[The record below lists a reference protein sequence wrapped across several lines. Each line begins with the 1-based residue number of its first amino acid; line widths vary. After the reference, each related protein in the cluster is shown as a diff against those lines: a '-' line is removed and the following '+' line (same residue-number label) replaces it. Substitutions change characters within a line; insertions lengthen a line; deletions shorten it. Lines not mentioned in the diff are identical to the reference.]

1 MFNLTSSQRYFLC
14 NEPTDMRK
22 GFDGLAG
29 LVRTHFKADPMNG
42 SVYVFINKNR
52 NLIKLLHWD
61 YGGFTMYYKR
71 LEKGQFERPVLDK
84 TTLISWTVLML
95 VIEGISLSGIR
106 KKERFSLPVN
116 AV

>member
-1 MFNLTSSQRYFLC
+1 MFNLTSSHRYYLC

-29 LVRTHFKADPMNG
+29 LARTHFKADPMNG

-61 YGGFTMYYKR
+61 YGGFTLYYKR
-71 LEKGQFERPVLDK
+71 LEKGQFERPALGK
-84 TTLISWTVLML
+84 PSLICWSTLMMIV
-95 VIEGISLSGIR
+95 EGISLSHVR
-106 KKERFSLPVN
+106 KKERFSLPENV
-116 AV
+116 V

>member
-1 MFNLTSSQRYFLC
+1 MFNLTSSHRYFLC

-42 SVYVFINKNR
+42 SVYVFLNKNR
-52 NLIKLLHWD
+52 NLIKLLHWE

-71 LEKGQFERPVLDK
+71 LEKGQFERPTQDGS
-84 TTLISWTVLML
+84 TLFSWSTLML
-95 VIEGISLSGIR
+95 IVQGISLSNVR
-106 KKERFSLPVN
+106 KKERFSLPKNSV
-116 AV
+116 

>member
-1 MFNLTSSQRYFLC
+1 MFNLTSSLRYYLC

-52 NLIKLLHWD
+52 NLIKLLHWSD
-61 YGGFTMYYKR
+61 GGFTMYYKR
-71 LEKGQFERPVLDK
+71 LEKGQFERPSPGK
-84 TTLISWTVLML
+84 PPLIPWSVLMMI
-95 VIEGISLSGIR
+95 VEGVSLSHVR
-106 KKERFSLPVN
+106 KKERYSLPKNKV
-116 AV
+116 